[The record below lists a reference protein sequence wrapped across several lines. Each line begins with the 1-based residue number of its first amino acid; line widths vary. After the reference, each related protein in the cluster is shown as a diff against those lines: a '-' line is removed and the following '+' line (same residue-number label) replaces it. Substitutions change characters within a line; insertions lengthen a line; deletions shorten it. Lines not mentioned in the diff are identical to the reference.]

1 MSAGPGVPVFR
12 RELPTAVLPF
22 SDGDPPV
29 PAAVSATEASSPA
42 EILRCAETLG
52 IPWRRIVLGEIE
64 SEQRLRRYHA
74 DIETRCDLRSA
85 VTILSFSL
93 LKSWR
98 IRDEIES
105 LACQARGASSPGAA
119 RQLRMVLQRLTG
131 KGDRDQVA
139 LAQHL
144 WFAYQRVLL
153 LHRVRRA
160 AARSHGT
167 TAERLAFVCSQ
178 ARCGF
183 DDAAWA
189 VCQEDSPRRGHRLD
203 AAVRKVRDEGFL
215 IPRAQTEARSLAELR
230 RIVMIS
236 PHLRRRRRSWKTP
249 PDPVSAPRRV
259 RLPVATLSPALAP
272 AGGPAPR
279 RDPDL
284 STLLQRAVSQ
294 RPF

>member
-1 MSAGPGVPVFR
+1 V
-12 RELPTAVLPF
+12 
-22 SDGDPPV
+22 
-29 PAAVSATEASSPA
+29 TEASSAA
-42 EILRCAETLG
+42 EILRCAEALG
-52 IPWRRIVLGEIE
+52 IPWKRIVLGEIE
-64 SEQRLRRYHA
+64 SELRLRRYLV
-74 DIETRCDLRSA
+74 DIDERCDLPQA
-85 VTILSFSL
+85 LTILSFSL

-105 LACQARGASSPGAA
+105 LACQARGASSPGAV
-119 RQLRMVLQRLTG
+119 RKIRTVMQRLTG

-139 LAQHL
+139 MAQHL

-230 RIVMIS
+230 RIVMTS
-236 PHLRRRRRSWKTP
+236 PHLLRRRRSRSMP

-259 RLPVATLSPALAP
+259 RLPVQTLSPGVLAGGGAARPAP
-272 AGGPAPR
+272 A
-279 RDPDL
+279 RDSDL
-284 STLLQRAVSQ
+284 STVLQRAVSST
-294 RPF
+294 PS